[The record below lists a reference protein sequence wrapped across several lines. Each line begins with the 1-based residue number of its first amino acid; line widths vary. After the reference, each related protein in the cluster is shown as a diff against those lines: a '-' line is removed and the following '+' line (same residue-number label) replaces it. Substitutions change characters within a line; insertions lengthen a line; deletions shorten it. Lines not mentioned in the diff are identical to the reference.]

1 MGVEGCI
8 WRSVRVSAGVLKGRG
23 RTRARPPQIYALF
36 ALPESLLVGPLDWGE
51 EGALAGI
58 VKFNISMIDLHY
70 RGRSGVPVIPDQPA
84 AGENYMDLILFAGNR
99 IDQRSSLA
107 SKIPSMLNPLLRPFT
122 SILMDFR

>member
-8 WRSVRVSAGVLKGRG
+8 WRLARVSAGVLKGRG

-58 VKFNISMIDLHY
+58 VEFNISMIDLHY